1 MKLEDLQIYQLSMEL
16 SDGIWNVVQK
26 WGVFSKD
33 TVGKQ
38 LVRAADSIGAN
49 IAEGFGR
56 YHFKENL
63 NFCFYSRGSLYETK
77 TWLTKAQS
85 RNLINPEIFKYLI
98 NLCDTLALKLNNYI
112 KTIGKTN
119 TSSGNQQMTIND
131 YQ

>member
-56 YHFKENL
+56 YHFKENQ

-85 RNLINPEIFKYLI
+85 RNLLNPEIFKYLI

-119 TSSGNQQMTIND
+119 TSSGSQQINK
-131 YQ
+131 

>member
-16 SDGIWNVVQK
+16 SDRIWNVVQE
-26 WGVFSKD
+26 WSTFSRD
-33 TVGKQ
+33 TIGKQ

-56 YHFKENL
+56 YHFKENM

-77 TWLTKAQS
+77 TWLTKARS
-85 RNLINPEIFKYLI
+85 RNLIDPEIFKYLV
-98 NLCDTLALKLNNYI
+98 NLCDTLSLKLNNYI

-119 TSSGNQQMTIND
+119 TSSSSHQNNK
-131 YQ
+131 

>member
-16 SDGIWNVVQK
+16 SDKIWTAVQE
-26 WGVFSKD
+26 WSIFSKE

-77 TWLTKAQS
+77 TWLTKAQN
-85 RNLINPEIFKYLI
+85 RNLIDPEKSRYLI

-119 TSSGNQQMTIND
+119 ISSGSHQNNK
-131 YQ
+131 

>member
-77 TWLTKAQS
+77 TWLTKAKN
-85 RNLINPEIFKYLI
+85 RNLLETDKFEELTQ
-98 NLCDTLALKLNNYI
+98 LCEVLSVKLNNYI
-112 KTIGKTN
+112 KTIGKIP
-119 TSSGNQQMTIND
+119 G
-131 YQ
+131 

>member
-119 TSSGNQQMTIND
+119 TSSGSQQINK
-131 YQ
+131 

>member
-16 SDGIWNVVQK
+16 SDRIWNVVQE
-26 WGVFSKD
+26 WSLFSKD

-38 LVRAADSIGAN
+38 LVRAVDSIAAN

-77 TWLTKAQS
+77 TWLTKAKS
-85 RNLINPEIFKYLI
+85 RNLVDPDNFKYLI
-98 NLCDTLALKLNNYI
+98 NLCETLALKLNNYI
-112 KTIGKTN
+112 KTIGKTS
-119 TSSGNQQMTIND
+119 TSSRSH
-131 YQ
+131 

>member
-85 RNLINPEIFKYLI
+85 RNLLNPEIFKYLI

-119 TSSGNQQMTIND
+119 TSSGSQQINK
-131 YQ
+131 

>member
-56 YHFKENL
+56 YHFIREVPYKKQKHGW
-63 NFCFYSRGSLYETK
+63 RKQK
-77 TWLTKAQS
+77 T
-85 RNLINPEIFKYLI
+85 EIFSRQI
-98 NLCDTLALKLNNYI
+98 NSKN
-112 KTIGKTN
+112 
-119 TSSGNQQMTIND
+119 
-131 YQ
+131 

>member
-1 MKLEDLQIYQLSMEL
+1 MKLEDLQIYHLSMEL
-16 SDGIWNVVQK
+16 SDKIWNLVQE
-26 WGVFSKD
+26 WNTFSRD

-38 LVRAADSIGAN
+38 LVRAADSVGAN

-85 RNLINPEIFKYLI
+85 RNLIDTEKFKYLI
-98 NLCDTLALKLNNYI
+98 NLCHMLSLKLNNYI

-119 TSSGNQQMTIND
+119 TSIGSSKQ
-131 YQ
+131 